1 MIQFLLVLCEF
12 HTCFGHN
19 HTSIL
24 SRCELKEK
32 YEAHTSTWEQMMN
45 QQRNRRKPMEAR
57 KSGSILSTLCSF
69 FPKLLRPIFAAQMF
83 LDMWYST
90 GAWQSYQGAIILEGK
105 NLTLSQQLTIL
116 SSFTDRD
123 RLVSNSHLHARI
135 WSDLGL
141 YKFCACCCIH
151 YEFICAATLLCS
163 NDTDSLKSSTISG
176 SYTLFFFSSS
186 TMTCEPWKG
195 VISMLHLRLNIF
207 FSHMFLLMCGCYL
220 F

>member
-1 MIQFLLVLCEF
+1 MVVL
-12 HTCFGHN
+12 
-19 HTSIL
+19 
-24 SRCELKEK
+24 
-32 YEAHTSTWEQMMN
+32 
-45 QQRNRRKPMEAR
+45 P
-57 KSGSILSTLCSF
+57 GSYN
-69 FPKLLRPIFAAQMF
+69 LR
-83 LDMWYST
+83 
-90 GAWQSYQGAIILEGK
+90 GK

-123 RLVSNSHLHARI
+123 RLVSNSHLHASI

-195 VISMLHLRLNIF
+195 VICMLHLRLNIF

-220 F
+220 FLIEIVTPLLPSLSSLQHLLVILP